1 MRDLLESELGD
12 AGSVEELGD
21 FLTTMVDCYQYQAKS
36 EPIEDYDSST
46 IENLTTSE
54 SCQSPVYI

>member
-21 FLTTMVDCYQYQAKS
+21 FLTTMVDCYQAKS
-36 EPIEDYDSST
+36 EPIEDLDSST
-46 IENLTTSE
+46 IDNLTTSE
-54 SCQSPVYI
+54 SCQSPV